1 MHAAIVLPRF
11 YPYRGGYENSM
22 LSIAHCL
29 VSRGHRVSVFTTTA
43 DDLESLWVPGYK
55 TFEAGE
61 FHIDG
66 VTVHRFP
73 VSYQK
78 WRRRTMRVAGLL
90 PYWRCRARFWKPG
103 FLVSG
108 LHEALRSAD
117 ADVFHIGPL
126 PYNNLMYAGLW
137 AAGMRKAGLM
147 ATPCLH
153 LGEAGNS
160 EVSVAYAQPQ
170 QIQMLKRAD
179 LVACMTSFEQ
189 QKLAEMG
196 VPRERIAV
204 IPHGANLKQATG
216 GDGLRLKERFG
227 IDGPVVLHLGMKA
240 KDKGSMA
247 VVESMTKLWQRG
259 SNAWLIMAG
268 PSLSAFDDYL
278 AVHGKNLPHLINL
291 GAFDDSQKADLLAA
305 ADIVVQPSR
314 VESLGLVVIEAW
326 ANAKPV
332 IVADIE
338 VSRNLVDECG
348 GGRVVTFG
356 DSDGLAQ
363 AVEALLNDPE
373 GRRSM
378 GERGQLFAKRYDS
391 RALWPKAADAFE
403 QISNRSVV
411 N

>member
-22 LSIAHCL
+22 LSIARCL

-43 DDLESLWVPGYK
+43 DDLESLWVQGYK

-61 FHIDG
+61 FQIDG
-66 VTVHRFP
+66 VTVRRFP
-73 VSYQK
+73 VCYGK
-78 WRRRTMRVAGLL
+78 WRRRTMRIAGLL

-103 FLVSG
+103 FLLPG
-108 LHEALRSAD
+108 LHEALRNVD

-137 AAGMRKAGLM
+137 AAGRRKAGLM

-160 EVSVAYAQPQ
+160 EVSRAYAQPQ
-170 QIQMLKRAD
+170 QIQMLQRAD

-196 VPRERIAV
+196 IPRERTAV
-204 IPHGANLKQATG
+204 IPHGANLEQSTG
-216 GDGLRLKERFG
+216 GDGMGLKKSFG

-259 SNAWLIMAG
+259 SKAWLIMAG
-268 PSLSAFDDYL
+268 PSLSTFDEYM
-278 AVHGKNLPHLINL
+278 AVHGKDLPRLINL
-291 GAFDDSQKADLLAA
+291 GAFEDRQKADLLAA

-326 ANAKPV
+326 ANTKPV

-348 GGRVVTFG
+348 GGGVVTFG
-356 DSDGLAQ
+356 DSDRLAQ
-363 AVEALLNDPE
+363 TIETLLNDPE
-373 GRRSM
+373 RRRSM
-378 GERGQLFAKRYDS
+378 GERGQLFAKQYDS
-391 RALWPKAADAFE
+391 RALWPKAAEAFE
-403 QISNRSVV
+403 QVAHRRVV